1 MRIELLTTGTELML
15 GTTQNTHGA
24 WIGQRLFALGLRV
37 DRQIT
42 VPDGPPVVESIRLGI
57 EDGDVLIVTGGL
69 GPTSDDLTREALS
82 EVLGV
87 EMIEDEGA
95 LRTMEEF
102 FASRGRRMAEV
113 NRKQAMALVGADILP
128 NPNGTAPGLYVPP
141 RMSGEHHCAVFLLP
155 GPPREMY
162 PMFDAEVVPRL
173 EALAGIEKP
182 PEMLELKFV
191 GIGESDFHQEVDAQL
206 KAIAGLEHGYCAR
219 LGEVD
224 LRLIGSA
231 EAVTEAQTII
241 EDTFAQQLVS
251 SDGAILEE
259 VVVRLLKEQGKSV
272 STAESCTGGLIAAR
286 LTDVS
291 GASEVF
297 RYGFVTYANEAKRDL
312 LGVNW
317 EDLLEHGAVSEPVA
331 RQMAEGA
338 LRVGEAEV
346 AVAVTGIAGPT
357 GGTESKPV
365 GTVFL
370 GVAVKGEET
379 KVLKEF
385 HPWGRE
391 AFKRQVSQAA
401 LNLVRRAL
409 GA

>member
-1 MRIELLTTGTELML
+1 
-15 GTTQNTHGA
+15 
-24 WIGQRLFALGLRV
+24 
-37 DRQIT
+37 
-42 VPDGPPVVESIRLGI
+42 
-57 EDGDVLIVTGGL
+57 
-69 GPTSDDLTREALS
+69 
-82 EVLGV
+82 
-87 EMIEDEGA
+87 
-95 LRTMEEF
+95 
-102 FASRGRRMAEV
+102 MAEV